1 MAVPESG
8 AVSCVSRAISST
20 GIVLWTLMN
29 DIRTR
34 QTVGSLRPRLPCGGQ
49 MSHVYISENRF
60 HKIIL
65 VYPHIHS
72 SSDEQGHDAVERRP
86 DRGGLYPGLAAI
98 KRTRV
103 LEDVGQEVK
112 IAPRLPKIGR
122 RESRHAVRPDDE
134 IGRAHV

>member
-1 MAVPESG
+1 MAAPESG
-8 AVSCVSRAISST
+8 AVSCVSRAIASP
-20 GIVLWTLMN
+20 GIVLWTRRN

-34 QTVGSLRPRLPCGGQ
+34 QNVGSLRPRLPCGGQ
-49 MSHVYISENRF
+49 MSNVYVSENRF

-98 KRTRV
+98 KRTGV
-103 LEDVGQEVK
+103 LEDVSQEVK
-112 IAPRLPKIGR
+112 IDQK
-122 RESRHAVRPDDE
+122 ST
-134 IGRAHV
+134 